1 MTYRKFCV
9 QAALSAMVLSMGC
22 DRAQLSGPPELRL
35 GRTECAACGMLIN
48 EDRCSSAFLI
58 TERGRRDHLCF
69 DDIGCMIDYEQEPD
83 DGVLI
88 IEGFVHDY
96 DTRAWFPT
104 SAAVFLLSDADA
116 LPTPMASGIVAF
128 GARPPAEEALE
139 EFGGQLMDYTE
150 LREARRAWMEARY
163 GKKKPSTTSP

>member
-1 MTYRKFCV
+1 MRLRMLCV
-9 QAALSAMVLSMGC
+9 PVALCAMGFSMGC
-22 DRAQLSGPPELRL
+22 DRAEMAGPPELRL

-83 DGVLI
+83 AGVLI

-96 DTRAWFPT
+96 DTRAWVPT
-104 SAAVFLLSDADA
+104 GEAVFLYADADA

-128 GARPPAEEALE
+128 GARPQAEEALE
-139 EFGGQLMDYTE
+139 EFGGQLMSYAE

>member
-1 MTYRKFCV
+1 MTYRTFCV
-9 QAALSAMVLSMGC
+9 PVALCAVALSIGC

-35 GRTECAACGMLIN
+35 GRVECAACGMLIN

-69 DDIGCMIDYEQEPD
+69 DDIGCMLDYEQEPD

-88 IEGFVHDY
+88 ISGFVHDY
-96 DTRAWFPT
+96 DTRAWFPSNDSVYLFT
-104 SAAVFLLSDADA
+104 DADA

-128 GARPPAEEALE
+128 GDRSQAEEALQ
-139 EFGGQLMDYTE
+139 EFGGQIMEYPE